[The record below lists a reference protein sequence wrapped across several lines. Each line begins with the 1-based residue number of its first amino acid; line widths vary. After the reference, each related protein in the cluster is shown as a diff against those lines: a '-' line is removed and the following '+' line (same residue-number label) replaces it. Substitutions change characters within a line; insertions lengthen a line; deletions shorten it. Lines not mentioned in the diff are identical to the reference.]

1 MTYIFTHL
9 HLQVG
14 KKLKGRISLMKRH
27 QIAGLALAC
36 LGLGIFRPA
45 WADVPDLSDI
55 PDIPIHTISPAL
67 PLSDRDKK
75 QMVDEIKQGQD
86 EAAEIAK
93 SAKFIQDGPEN
104 DRVNQIGQKL
114 ASIVNSTQIP
124 AGFGND
130 HVFPFT
136 WHFHIIEDKAIN
148 AFSLPGGQVYINSG
162 LLKAVRSDD
171 ELAGVLGHEMTHSA
185 HHHIQELSHEQSK
198 MSSAMLAGLIA
209 AVVAHVPPA
218 DMGGLM
224 AGAQYSA
231 VGYINFHFSQPAER
245 DADHGG
251 TILMEKAGYDPVGM
265 LTFMEQLGDFENRG
279 PKVDAGIFQDHPE
292 TTERVAAIN
301 RELGEMNV
309 PVTTGAVRQVTAAPH
324 ATAHQDPSGGI
335 DIVFNNHTL
344 PRLADPD
351 GDRVPAIVN
360 KFNASLD
367 GGLQLYQV
375 EVSGNQVL
383 LSDRPLITIVPN
395 DVALHPGQTPETL
408 AQAASDALRGGIYAQ
423 TFASSKP

>member
-1 MTYIFTHL
+1 
-9 HLQVG
+9 
-14 KKLKGRISLMKRH
+14 MKRRH
-27 QIAGLALAC
+27 QLGWLVFTG
-36 LGLGIFRPA
+36 LGLCFSQVTRADIPDLT
-45 WADVPDLSDI
+45 DVPDI
-55 PDIPIHTISPAL
+55 PVHTVSPAP
-67 PLSDRDKK
+67 PLSERDKK
-75 QMVDEIKQGQD
+75 QMVDEIKQGQ
-86 EAAEIAK
+86 EAATEIAK
-93 SAKFIQDGPEN
+93 SAKFVKDEADN
-104 DRVNQIGQKL
+104 DRVNRIGQRL
-114 ASIVNSTQIP
+114 AAVSDTTQIP

-136 WHFHIIEDKAIN
+136 WHFHIVDDKAIN

-198 MSSAMLAGLIA
+198 MSSAMLVGLLA
-209 AVVAHVPPA
+209 AIVAHVPTE

-251 TILMEKAGYDPVGM
+251 TILMEKAGFNPVGM

-292 TTERVAAIN
+292 TAERVAAIS
-301 RELGEMNV
+301 RELGELNV
-309 PVTTGAVRQVTAAPH
+309 PVTTGAVRQVTDAPH
-324 ATAHQDPSGGI
+324 ATAHQDPAGGI
-335 DIVFNNHTL
+335 DIVFNKHTL
-344 PRLADPD
+344 PTLADPD

-367 GGLQLYQV
+367 NGLQLYQV
-375 EVSGNQVL
+375 ESSGNQVL
-383 LSDRPLITIVPN
+383 LSDRPFITISPN
-395 DVALHPGQTPETL
+395 DVALHPGQTPEAL
-408 AQAASDALRGGIYAQ
+408 AQAASDALRSGIYSQA
-423 TFASSKP
+423 FVSSKQ